1 MFKQDNSLLSMS
13 FIGTQECYI
22 VIDLYCA
29 EGLLA
34 GDDDGTTD
42 PYFKFSFQDKS
53 QLSSCKKSTL
63 NPIYLER
70 VILEGTLG
78 QGNYILPMFVTVF
91 NKNPIRDQTI
101 GICYIDLQKGL
112 N

>member
-1 MFKQDNSLLSMS
+1 MTKQDHSLLSMS
-13 FIGTQECYI
+13 FIGHHECFI

-42 PYFKFSFQDKS
+42 PYFKFSFQEKS
-53 QLSSCKKSTL
+53 QLSSAKKSTL

-70 VILEGTLG
+70 IIL
-78 QGNYILPMFVTVF
+78 
-91 NKNPIRDQTI
+91 
-101 GICYIDLQKGL
+101 
-112 N
+112 